1 MGSARELEHLLL
13 LAHDLKLLRPP
24 EYRELAEAITE
35 VKRMLA
41 ALLQKLNADR

>member
-1 MGSARELEHLLL
+1 VSKDYQTLHERT
-13 LAHDLKLLRPP
+13 
-24 EYRELAEAITE
+24 TE